1 MQGLFSYIKVMKISY
16 GITVCNE
23 LKEIERLVSFLLK
36 HKREEDEIVVLFDNM
51 GGTDE
56 VLAYLRS
63 MLTQGTGYHWHCYPF
78 DGHFDRFKNHLTA
91 LCTGDYIINIDADE
105 LPTQTFVENIPT
117 VLEENDIDMIMI
129 PRVNTVEGLTEEHI
143 KKWRWNVN
151 EKGWVN
157 WPDAQQRIYK
167 NNGSIKWVNKVH
179 EVLEGYKTKTNL
191 PIQEEWAF
199 LHDKK
204 IERQER
210 QNAYYETL

>member
-1 MQGLFSYIKVMKISY
+1 MKLSYA
-16 GITVCNE
+16 ITVCNE
-23 LKEIERLVSFLLK
+23 RKEIERLVSFLLK

-56 VLAYLRS
+56 VQTYLRS
-63 MLTQGTGYHWHCYPF
+63 LPTEKSNFRWHAYPF

-91 LCTGDYIINIDADE
+91 LCKGDYIINIDADE
-105 LPTQTFVENIPT
+105 LPTQIFVENIAT
-117 VLEENDIDMIMI
+117 ILEQNDIDMIMV
-129 PRVNTVEGLTEEHI
+129 PRVNTVEGLTDQHI
-143 KKWRWNVN
+143 QKWGWRVN

-167 NNGSIKWVNKVH
+167 NNDSIKWVNKVH

-191 PIQEEWAF
+191 PLEEEWAL
-199 LHDKK
+199 LHDKE